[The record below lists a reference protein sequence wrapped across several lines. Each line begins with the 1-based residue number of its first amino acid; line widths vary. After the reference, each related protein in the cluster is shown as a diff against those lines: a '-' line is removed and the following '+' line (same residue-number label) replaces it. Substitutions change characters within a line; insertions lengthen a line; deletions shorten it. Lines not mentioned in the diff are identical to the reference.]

1 MQRHWENC
9 TAVSTMCG
17 AGILYD
23 EQTPQALAATIR
35 HGLHVDPEDIARL
48 VKWARLACRQLRRQ
62 GLRRG
67 HCPHSARDLPRMGL
81 PDRSP
86 HESRKNYQL
95 TIFRPAIAKFLI
107 AASFVTSVA
116 PSASA

>member
-48 VKWARLACRQLRRQ
+48 VTNGHAWLAGNCDARGYGAAITRILRETCS
-62 GLRRG
+62 GAG
-67 HCPHSARDLPRMGL
+67 KKSSDGTALPL
-81 PDRSP
+81 PP
-86 HESRKNYQL
+86 
-95 TIFRPAIAKFLI
+95 P
-107 AASFVTSVA
+107 
-116 PSASA
+116 